1 MQNQDRLISL
11 DGLRGIAILLVMGHH
26 YFYTQPSIDPGS
38 DTHPYGDTFSGIFI
52 FKYGGLGVSLFFL
65 ISGFVIALTLR
76 RSALPSDFFVRRFAR
91 IWPPLLVC
99 SLASF
104 FVVNTITTRYSLS
117 NPVQWL
123 DFIPTLTLT
132 PGSLWFHMLGPVNLV
147 DDVQWTIQVEAKFYI
162 LAAVIYWGVSK
173 DNFARNLGLFTA
185 GSIVLR
191 GILSRLIPGSA
202 DIFNFVFITD
212 FMPWFTA
219 GATFYELYCDRI
231 GARLSSLLLIFSFAV
246 IARTSLYMF
255 GSPLFLIAASASFF
269 ILFYCVARWPRYVT
283 IFENR
288 PLVWVGICSYSVYLL
303 HNRIGNNL
311 ISLIPK
317 ELPMVI
323 QVLLVVAVIFAML
336 LLGHV
341 SFKFVEQPSRR
352 ILTRM
357 WKAGR
362 RETSMQPLA

>member
-1 MQNQDRLISL
+1 MENQDRLISL

-26 YFYTQPSIDPGS
+26 YFYTQPSIDPRS
-38 DTHPYGDTFSGIFI
+38 DTHPFGDAFSGILI
-52 FKYGGLGVSLFFL
+52 FQYGGLGVSLFFL

-99 SLASF
+99 SLTSF
-104 FVVNTITTRYSLS
+104 FVLSALATPYSLS
-117 NPVQWL
+117 NPIQWL

-132 PGSLWFHMLGPVNLV
+132 PGSMWFHILGPVGLV

-162 LAAVIYWGVSK
+162 LAAAIYWGVSK
-173 DNFARNLGLFTA
+173 DNFARNLGLFTV

-202 DIFNFVFITD
+202 TIFNSVFITD

-231 GARLSSLLLIFSFAV
+231 SAKLSAILLLFSFAV
-246 IARTSLYMF
+246 IARTSFYMF
-255 GSPLFLIAASASFF
+255 GSPTVLIAASATFF
-269 ILFYCVARWPRYVT
+269 ILFFCVARKPQYVT
-283 IFENR
+283 IFESR

-303 HNRIGNNL
+303 HNRIGN
-311 ISLIPK
+311 SLVSSIPK
-317 ELPMVI
+317 ELSVVI

-341 SFKFVEQPSRR
+341 SFKFVEQPSRKR
-352 ILTRM
+352 LTRM

-362 RETSMQPLA
+362 RETSMQPSA